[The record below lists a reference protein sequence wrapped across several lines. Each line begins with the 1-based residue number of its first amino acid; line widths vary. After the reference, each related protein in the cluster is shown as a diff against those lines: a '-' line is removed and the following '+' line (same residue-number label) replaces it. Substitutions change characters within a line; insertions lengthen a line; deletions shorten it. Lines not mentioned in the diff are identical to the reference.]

1 MPWTFTIREVY
12 PVALLTV
19 VEEAPRRP
27 GSPRWIQPSLNVT
40 PGRDPLGLQTITLD
54 RIMPRLLP
62 GILVLSQ
69 RARYFSLHAFLL
81 NEYQR
86 RRLPLNNSDLSSFI
100 KLREF
105 EYAVAVQLC
114 PRGCGE
120 RPVGMVGKTR
130 AAPAVEQHADAIPR
144 RESVES
150 PLGGYGL
157 YYRSPMI
164 DIGMVVPRGS
174 ALGESITPLD
184 VLDPNRLGPALA
196 DAFGSA
202 ITDTS
207 YFREHMFGVSA
218 IPREALEE
226 LAARACLCQL
236 PAYPDE
242 QALLRRILFEPPAPR
257 FAEATKQRCR
267 SFALLLRELEREP
280 GTAVSNGA
288 FMQAVWDDFLTDP
301 GGNGALRQTVAEWA
315 ALAAKDWWQESLS
328 SVWSHFLR
336 VAGERSDRLSPLELD
351 NVLSTELVPAGP
363 ISVLGRVLE
372 VAPELPTARLAGA
385 VVTGTADIPLD
396 ELRRWAAESDTAA
409 AGLVLFFA
417 LRGRIPPQA
426 DASPGWLEIGA
437 QSSERQPSFLHFRYL
452 FDRHLEAQPTLAQ
465 TLVWLTSRFVINTH
479 EQIAYSKL
487 PEFTFRFRWEEGRLR
502 FYTLG
507 LGRFRLAD
515 IRREAMAQISEDVGF
530 WQGIEGVPGL
540 TPCGRQ
546 FIEQA
551 FSA

>member
-1 MPWTFTIREVY
+1 
-12 PVALLTV
+12 VALLTTV
-19 VEEAPRRP
+19 AEAPRRP
-27 GSPRWIQPSLNVT
+27 GVPQWIQPSLNVT

-86 RRLPLNNSDLSSFI
+86 RRLPLNNNDLASFI

-130 AAPAVEQHADAIPR
+130 AAPTVERHGDAIPR

-164 DIGMVVPRGS
+164 DMGIVVARGS
-174 ALGESITPLD
+174 ALGEAITPLD
-184 VLDPNRLGPALA
+184 VLDPDGPGPALA
-196 DAFGSA
+196 GAFGSA
-202 ITDTS
+202 ITDTL
-207 YFREHMFGVSA
+207 YFREHMLGTSA
-218 IPREALEE
+218 IPREAFEE
-226 LAARACLCQL
+226 LAERACLCRL
-236 PAYPDE
+236 PDYPNE
-242 QALLRRILFEPPAPR
+242 QALLRQALFKPPASGYT
-257 FAEATKQRCR
+257 AATKQRCR

-280 GTAVSNGA
+280 EAAVSNGA
-288 FMQAVWDDFLTDP
+288 FMQSVWDDFLTNP
-301 GGNGALRQTVAEWA
+301 AGNEVLHQTVAQWA

-336 VAGERSDRLSPLELD
+336 VGGLRSEGLSPHELD
-351 NVLSTELVPAGP
+351 TVLSTELLPAGP
-363 ISVLGRVLE
+363 IHVLGRVLE
-372 VAPELPTARLAGA
+372 VRPESSTAAFSDSVATR
-385 VVTGTADIPLD
+385 TADIPLD
-396 ELRRWAAESDTAA
+396 ELRRWAAETDTAA

-417 LRGRIPPQA
+417 LRGRIPTQA
-426 DASPGWLEIGA
+426 SASSGWLEIGA
-437 QSSERQPSFLHFRYL
+437 QSSERQPSFLQFLYL

-465 TLVWLTSRFVINTH
+465 TLVWLTRRFIINAH

-487 PEFTFRFRWEEGRLR
+487 PEFTFRFRWEEGRLH

-515 IRREAMAQISEDVGF
+515 IRRAAMTRISEDVGF
-530 WQGIEGVPGL
+530 WENIGDAPVL
-540 TPCGRQ
+540 TSYGRR
-546 FIEQA
+546 FTEQA